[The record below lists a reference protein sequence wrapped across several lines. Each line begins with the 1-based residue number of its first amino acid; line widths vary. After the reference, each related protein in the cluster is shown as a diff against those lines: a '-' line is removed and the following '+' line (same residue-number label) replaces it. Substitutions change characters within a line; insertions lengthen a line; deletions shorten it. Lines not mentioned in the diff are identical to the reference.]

1 MSKESSKIDPKKKQQ
16 IISAILEMN
25 QMADV
30 EFMLGDVTNLY
41 FMALEHYQMNDP
53 DTREG
58 KTLTFLHLHDCLAKI
73 DMILNDRESCWLLA
87 V

>member
-1 MSKESSKIDPKKKQQ
+1 MSRNNEDLPGKKKQQ

-30 EFMLGDVTNLY
+30 EIMLGDVRHLY
-41 FMALEHYQMNDP
+41 LMALPHHLMNDQEI
-53 DTREG
+53 REAQ
-58 KTLTFLHLHDCLAKI
+58 TLTFLHLHDCLAKI